1 MTPQRLE
8 DIPRCHLGRFPTP
21 LHAVD
26 GYDDL
31 WIKRDDLSGFGWAG
45 NKARPLE
52 FLLAEARQQDA
63 PCVISGG
70 APTSNFIA
78 ALAAAACHEGM
89 HCHLLVPA
97 PVQSTTTVRLARLV
111 GAEVEEVDAPRDRLD
126 ELVARRAQE
135 LRELGHAAYPI
146 PRGGA
151 TPTGALGFASGVSEL
166 AQQRADADGP
176 GARPATVVLPVG
188 SGASIAGILAG
199 IALHGLPFRVVGVS
213 VSRPPG
219 EIESAMRSMAGAVLG
234 RVGADPARMDSVDVV
249 LVDRRHA
256 PEASVAQAA
265 ARDLACRGLIVDG
278 HYGLPS
284 WLVAEELAG
293 PDRPVIFWHTGG
305 TAGVPHL
312 LAEIQG
318 ESHG

>member
-1 MTPQRLE
+1 MDCTLLLDTDSYKASHWLQYPGDLTAMGAYLESRGGEHSETLFFGLQMLLQTRL
-8 DIPRCHLGRFPTP
+8 L
-21 LHAVD
+21 
-26 GYDDL
+26 
-31 WIKRDDLSGFGWAG
+31 
-45 NKARPLE
+45 RPITLADV
-52 FLLAEARQQDA
+52 AEA
-63 PCVISGG
+63 
-70 APTSNFIA
+70 
-78 ALAAAACHEGM
+78 
-89 HCHLLVPA
+89 
-97 PVQSTTTVRLARLV
+97 
-111 GAEVEEVDAPRDRLD
+111 AELW
-126 ELVARRAQE
+126 
-135 LRELGHAAYPI
+135 
-146 PRGGA
+146 
-151 TPTGALGFASGVSEL
+151 
-166 AQQRADADGP
+166 
-176 GARPATVVLPVG
+176 
-188 SGASIAGILAG
+188 
-199 IALHGLPFRVVGVS
+199 ALHGLPFRVVGVS